1 MTQAARVVVTSV
13 ATGAGELRALIH
25 HPDSMHPLPGVVL
38 VDGAGEGTADG
49 WNLWSAAIANCGVVV
64 LAHDKP
70 GCGGSPGDWREQTF
84 EDRAAETL
92 AAVEA
97 LRGQPGVDQ
106 GRVGLLGISQGGWI
120 AFLAASLAPE
130 RISQLV
136 SVSGAGVTP
145 VEQER
150 FRISCAVGGDVDA
163 LAWVDERARRIGAGE
178 TSASIISA
186 QRAYAD
192 QPWFAA
198 ASEHY
203 DDPGFLSF
211 ASRSFG
217 FDPATVLPKVRC
229 RVFAAFGGA
238 DTSVPV
244 ARSAAILSQLLPA
257 NPQHAL
263 AIFPGGDHNLFITE
277 RDENTP
283 LDDQLAPGFMP
294 MLHSW
299 LNTVSA

>member
-1 MTQAARVVVTSV
+1 MTETARIVVTTV
-13 ATGAGELRALIH
+13 ATAEGELRALIH
-25 HPDSMHPLPGVVL
+25 HPDRGRPLPGVVL

-49 WNLWSAAIANCGVVV
+49 WGRWAAAIAGCGAVV

-70 GCGGSPGDWREQTF
+70 GCGGSPGDWQEQTI
-84 EDRAAETL
+84 EDRAVETL
-92 AAVEA
+92 AAAEV
-97 LRGQPGVDQ
+97 LRGQPGVDP
-106 GRVGLLGISQGGWI
+106 GRVGLLGISQGGWV
-120 AFLAASLAPE
+120 AYLAASLAPE

-136 SVSGAGVTP
+136 SVAGPGVSA

-150 FRISCAVGGDVDA
+150 FRLACATGGDAEA

-178 TSASIISA
+178 DPASIISA

-192 QPWFAA
+192 RPWFAA
-198 ASEHY
+198 ASEPY
-203 DDPGFLSF
+203 DDPGFLGF
-211 ASRSFG
+211 AARNFS
-217 FDPATVLPKVRC
+217 FDPATVLPGVRC

-244 ARSAAILSQLLPA
+244 ARSAAIISQLLPA

-263 AIFPGGDHNLFITE
+263 AVFPGADHNLWIKE

-283 LDDQLAPGFMP
+283 LPSQLAPGFMP
-294 MLHSW
+294 MLDTW
-299 LNTVSA
+299 LNTA

>member
-1 MTQAARVVVTSV
+1 MTETARIVVTSV
-13 ATGAGELRALIH
+13 ATAAGELRALIH
-25 HPDSMHPLPGVVL
+25 RPDGDHPLPGVVL

-49 WNLWSAAIANCGVVV
+49 WGRWPAAIAGCGAVV

-84 EDRAAETL
+84 ENRAVETL
-92 AAVEA
+92 AAVEV
-97 LRGQPGVDQ
+97 LREQPGVDP
-106 GRVGLLGISQGGWI
+106 GRVGMLGISQGGWV
-120 AFLAASLAPE
+120 AYLAASLAPE

-136 SVSGAGVTP
+136 SVAGPGVSA

-150 FRISCAVGGDVDA
+150 FRIACATGGDAEA
-163 LAWVDERARRIGAGE
+163 LAWVDERARRIGAGADP
-178 TSASIISA
+178 ASIISA

-192 QPWFAA
+192 RPWFAA

-203 DDPGFLSF
+203 DDPEFLNF
-211 ASRSFG
+211 AARNFS

-263 AIFPGGDHNLFITE
+263 AIFPDGDHNLFITE
-277 RDENTP
+277 RNENTP
-283 LDDQLAPGFMP
+283 LGSQLAPGFLP
-294 MLHSW
+294 MLDAW
-299 LNTVSA
+299 LNTT

>member
-1 MTQAARVVVTSV
+1 MTQAAPSAVTRV
-13 ATGAGELRALIH
+13 AAAAGDLRAVIYY
-25 HPDSMHPLPGVVL
+25 PDRDHPLPGVVL

-49 WNLWSAAIANCGVVV
+49 WGRWPAAIADCGAVV

-84 EDRAAETL
+84 EDRAVETL
-92 AAVEA
+92 AAVEV
-97 LRGQPGVDQ
+97 LHEQPGVDPE
-106 GRVGLLGISQGGWI
+106 RVGLLGISQGGWV
-120 AFLAASLAPE
+120 AYLAASLAPE
-130 RISQLV
+130 RLSQVV
-136 SVSGAGVTP
+136 SVAGAGVSA

-150 FRISCAVGGDVDA
+150 FRIACAVGWDAEA
-163 LAWVDERARRIGAGE
+163 LAWVDERARLIGAGE
-178 TSASIISA
+178 DPVAIISA

-192 QPWFAA
+192 RPWFAA

-211 ASRSFG
+211 AARNFS

-238 DTSVPV
+238 DTSVPA
-244 ARSAAILSQLLPA
+244 ARSVAILSQLLPA

-263 AIFPGGDHNLFITE
+263 AIFPGADHNLFITE

-283 LDDQLAPGFMP
+283 LPSQLARGFMP
-294 MLHSW
+294 MLDAW
-299 LNTVSA
+299 LNTT

>member
-1 MTQAARVVVTSV
+1 MTHAGRVVVTSV
-13 ATGAGELRALIH
+13 ATAAGQLRALIH
-25 HPDSMHPLPGVVL
+25 HPGGDHPLPGVVL
-38 VDGAGEGTADG
+38 VDGAGDGTAEG
-49 WNLWSAAIANCGVVV
+49 WGLWSAAIADCGVVV

-84 EDRAAETL
+84 EDRVAETL
-92 AAVEA
+92 AAVEV
-97 LRGQPGVDQ
+97 LRVQPGVDR

-120 AFLAASLAPE
+120 AFLAASIAPE

-136 SVSGAGVTP
+136 SVSAGVSP

-150 FRISCAVGGDVDA
+150 FRIACATGGDVEA

-178 TSASIISA
+178 EPASIISA

-192 QPWFAA
+192 RPWFAA

-203 DDPGFLSF
+203 DDLGFLSF
-211 ASRSFG
+211 VSRNFW
-217 FDPATVLPKVRC
+217 FDPESVYPKVLC

-238 DTSVPV
+238 DTSVPA
-244 ARSAAILSQLLPA
+244 ARSVALLSQLLPA

-263 AIFPGGDHNLFITE
+263 AIFPGGDHNLFLRE
-277 RDENTP
+277 RDKNTP
-283 LDDQLAPGFMP
+283 LGDQLAPGFMP
-294 MLHSW
+294 MLDSW
-299 LNTVSA
+299 LNTT